1 MVCFLKKVKV
11 DKLRKSNN
19 KVGLDRIDLKI
30 LMALCR
36 DGRMT
41 KLQLSEEV
49 GLSATPCWERMKK
62 LEKNGVIKGY
72 RAELNLPKII
82 NLSYFR
88 VEISIKNYSISKTNE
103 FEKLVAN
110 IPEVVECEAVLGN
123 IDYLL
128 KIAAPSL
135 EEYQKTIDSLLGCSN
150 LEIEH
155 KTIPI
160 SKNVKEITQLNIQK
174 LYLQQIGE

>member
-1 MVCFLKKVKV
+1 MSKTNK
-11 DKLRKSNN
+11 

-30 LMALCR
+30 LSALSR

-62 LEKNGVIKGY
+62 LEKNGTIKGY
-72 RAELNLPKII
+72 RAELNLNKII
-82 NLSYFR
+82 DVSYYR
-88 VEISIKNYSISKTNE
+88 VEISIKNYSTAKANE
-103 FEKLVAN
+103 FEKLVAS
-110 IPEVVECEAVLGN
+110 IAEIVECEAVLGS

-128 KIAAPSL
+128 KIVSPHIDA
-135 EEYQKTIDSLLGCSN
+135 YQKTIEYLLGCSD
-150 LEIEH
+150 LDIDH

-160 SKNVKEITQLNIQK
+160 SKNVKTASQLDIKK
-174 LYLQQIGE
+174 LYLQQPTE